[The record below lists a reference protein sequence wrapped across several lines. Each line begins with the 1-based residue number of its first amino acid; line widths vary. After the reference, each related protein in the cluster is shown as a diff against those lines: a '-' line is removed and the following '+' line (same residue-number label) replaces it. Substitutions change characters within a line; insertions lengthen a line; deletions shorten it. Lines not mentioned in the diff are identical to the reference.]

1 MTPNEAF
8 KKIVKANYNSSPFM
22 KCRACLD
29 FGAFYVFC
37 IAPMDVADDG
47 DYFTGTVF
55 DAIDKKTGRIF
66 EYDITDD
73 SDAYDMAKPVSVDTI
88 WTTPVSEVIKD

>member
-1 MTPNEAF
+1 
-8 KKIVKANYNSSPFM
+8 
-22 KCRACLD
+22 
-29 FGAFYVFC
+29 
-37 IAPMDVADDG
+37 MDVADDG

-73 SDAYDMAKPVSVDTI
+73 SDAYEKAKPVSVDTI